1 MFDEDWDVLDEKTG
15 LGLRVV
21 VEVSAGFTVGC
32 HFKSKDYAGS
42 VFSLTDTYI

>member
-1 MFDEDWDVLDEKTG
+1 MFDEDSDVLDEKTG

-21 VEVSAGFTVGC
+21 VKVSAGFTVC
-32 HFKSKDYAGS
+32 RFTSKDYAGS